1 MANEVSSQTNKSTNV
16 RSLFRQGVRTGV
28 SWLGRHAPA
37 LGAVAAESLFLS
49 PRRHRRP
56 AWEEAILRGARR
68 FSVPY
73 AGRRLPAWEWGE
85 GPTVLLIHGWE
96 GRGSQLGQFVG
107 PLVRSGHRVVAL
119 DLPGHGDAADARVSV
134 VDFARVLEQVHG
146 ALGPIHG
153 VIAHSV
159 GAAASAFAYTTAPF
173 AERMVLIAPPLG
185 PRRFFD
191 GFVRYLELDG
201 ATTRATERRLR
212 ERYGL
217 GLDEIDGTLFAPFVR
232 APVLVI
238 HDRDDREVPFEHG
251 ARLAQAL
258 PEGTLLE
265 THGLGH
271 RRVLKDPGVIAA
283 ATRFVASPLA
293 RPLAERIDDDLFDR
307 SARVA

>member
-1 MANEVSSQTNKSTNV
+1 MNKAAVQANKSTNV
-16 RSLFRQGVRTGV
+16 RSLIRGGMRVGV

-37 LGAVAAESLFLS
+37 LGAVAAEGMFLS
-49 PRRHRRP
+49 PQRHRRP
-56 AWEEAILRGARR
+56 AWEEDVLRDARR
-68 FSVPY
+68 FSVGY
-73 AGRRLPAWEWGE
+73 AGTRLPAWEWGE
-85 GPTVLLIHGWE
+85 GPAVLLVHGWE
-96 GRGSQLGQFVG
+96 GRGSQLGQFVA

-146 ALGPIHG
+146 ALGPLHG

-159 GAAASAFAYTTAPF
+159 GGAASAFAYSLAPF

-201 ATTRATERRLR
+201 ATKQATERRLH

-217 GLDEIDGTLFAPFVR
+217 WLDEIDGTLFAPFVR
-232 APVLVI
+232 APVLVV

-258 PEGTLLE
+258 PEATLLE
-265 THGLGH
+265 TRGLGH
-271 RRVLKDPGVIAA
+271 RRVLKDPSVIAA
-283 ATRFVASPLA
+283 ATAFVASPLA

-307 SARVA
+307 TARVA